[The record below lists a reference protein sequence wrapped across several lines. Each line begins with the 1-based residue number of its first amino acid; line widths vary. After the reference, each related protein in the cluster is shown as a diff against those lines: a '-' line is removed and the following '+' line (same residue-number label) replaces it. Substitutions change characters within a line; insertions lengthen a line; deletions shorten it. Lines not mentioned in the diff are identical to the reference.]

1 MIKRSLRQAKKTSPS
16 RAALSRLRRQQILEA
31 AKRCFARIGF
41 HSTSMAQIAG
51 EARMSVGQI
60 YRHFQSKE
68 SLIEG
73 IVEEDV
79 ALQLQALQSS
89 LKTAAT
95 DLVAAVK
102 GRVNAKPPL
111 VNRDYIAL
119 MLEVGAE
126 AARNPKI
133 RTMVSASQR
142 RGHALLKKRIES
154 IRPGAWPH
162 GELDIRLR
170 LIYAVVQ
177 GVFTQMAIDPR
188 QPSEKLLARLWDLTR
203 QLLTPDAAR
212 ARSRTRDPPVPLY
225 SRLQPLKIQ

>member
-1 MIKRSLRQAKKTSPS
+1 MIKRRVRQAERPS
-16 RAALSRLRRQQILEA
+16 TRRPDRAKLRRQQILEA

-41 HSTSMAQIAG
+41 HSTSMAQIAA

-60 YRHFQSKE
+60 YRHFHGKE
-68 SLIEG
+68 ALIEG

-79 ALQLQALQSS
+79 ALQLQTLQSS

-102 GRVNAKPPL
+102 GRVDANPP
-111 VNRDYIAL
+111 VVDRAYIAL
-119 MLEVGAE
+119 MLEIAAE

-133 RTMVSASQR
+133 RTMVGASQR
-142 RGHALLKKRIES
+142 RGHVLLKKRIES
-154 IRPGAWPH
+154 IRPGAWPP

-177 GVFTQMAIDPR
+177 GVFIQTVIDPR
-188 QPSEKLLARLWDLTR
+188 QPSEKLLSRLWDLTR
-203 QLLTPDAAR
+203 QLLTPEAVRAA
-212 ARSRTRDPPVPLY
+212 
-225 SRLQPLKIQ
+225 